1 MSITENNHES
11 DLACM
16 DEALRL
22 AAIAAEQGEVP
33 VGAVVVRD
41 GEIIAR
47 GYNRRETDKMATA
60 HAEILAIEAACKALG
75 GWRLPRCT
83 LYVTMEP
90 CPMCTGAIIN
100 SRIERVVFGCP
111 DLVAGCCGTLV
122 DLQSYHFNHTF
133 EVQGGVREDESKQLL
148 RTFFETRRRQQ
159 KEEKEKVDDL
169 QRQLDD
175 YKRKEET
182 YNSKGL
188 FYRLFNKF

>member
-1 MSITENNHES
+1 MSIIEDKDINGQMTR
-11 DLACM
+11 DLAFM
-16 DEALRL
+16 DEALVL
-22 AAIAAEQGEVP
+22 AAKAAELGDVS

-60 HAEILAIEAACKALG
+60 HAEILAIEEACRTLG

-100 SRIERVVFGCP
+100 SRIERVVYGCP

-133 EVQGGVREDESKQLL
+133 EVQGGVREEESKQLL
-148 RTFFETRRRQQ
+148 RSFFETRRRQQ
-159 KEEKEKVDDL
+159 KEEKEQKQKATL
-169 QRQLDD
+169 
-175 YKRKEET
+175 
-182 YNSKGL
+182 G
-188 FYRLFNKF
+188 

>member
-1 MSITENNHES
+1 M
-11 DLACM
+11 DLTFM

-33 VGAVVVRD
+33 VGDVVVRD

-159 KEEKEKVDDL
+159 KEEKEKK
-169 QRQLDD
+169 QRSET
-175 YKRKEET
+175 EE
-182 YNSKGL
+182 NE
-188 FYRLFNKF
+188 